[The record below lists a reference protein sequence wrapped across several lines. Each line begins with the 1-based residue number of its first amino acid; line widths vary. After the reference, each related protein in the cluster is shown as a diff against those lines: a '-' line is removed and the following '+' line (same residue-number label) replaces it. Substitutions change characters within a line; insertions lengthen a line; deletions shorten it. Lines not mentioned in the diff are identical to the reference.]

1 MPESRVSIVIPVYNH
16 YALTNKMLYSLQKK
30 EKESIGKILV
40 IDDCSPDEEVQTGL
54 AWWKSQWDV
63 IEVVRNETNLGFLQS
78 SNKGMKMVTGNPD
91 EIVILLS
98 NDVEIRTNFVRQVA
112 DNLSHGERA
121 LIGGILLSHDT
132 GWNKFGDK
140 LFPYLEGWLLGA
152 RSMDWQ
158 VLEGFDTRFVPHIFE
173 DVDLSTLALKY
184 GYELIPLNNPGLHH
198 MTGQTI
204 KYGAE
209 RDQLTKEHQEKF
221 RLKWIDEN

>member
-1 MPESRVSIVIPVYNH
+1 MDKVSIVIPVYNH

-98 NDVEIRTNFVRQVA
+98 NDVEIYGKFIFQIQEQLQFETRK
-112 DNLSHGERA
+112 
-121 LIGGILLSHDT
+121 LIGGVIYAHDT
-132 GWNKFGDK
+132 GWNRFGNEI
-140 LFPYLEGWLLGA
+140 FPYIEGWLLATTKAGWG
-152 RSMDWQ
+152 D
-158 VLEGFDTRFVPHIFE
+158 LGYFDERYSPCDFE
-173 DVDLSTLALKY
+173 DVDLSTQARRKFYTLVALNSPALRHIGGQSI
-184 GYELIPLNNPGLHH
+184 GYNPKREE
-198 MTGQTI
+198 QTKI
-204 KYGAE
+204 NQKKFE
-209 RDQLTKEHQEKF
+209 EKWVTK
-221 RLKWIDEN
+221 